1 MCYDLNVATSEDD
14 IALFNDSLQRC
25 YGKPG
30 FIDRFYSLFLKSSDE
45 VAKKFQHTD
54 FKKQRHLIASSLYFM
69 MAASY
74 GKPEGDLHLKRI
86 AELHCRHNLDI
97 RPELYD
103 LWLDCL
109 IRAASEH
116 DSCFDAST
124 ERVWRIIM
132 GQGIALMKLHY

>member
-1 MCYDLNVATSEDD
+1 MAASEND

-30 FIDRFYSLFLKSSDE
+30 FIDRFYSLFLASSDE
-45 VAKKFQHTD
+45 VATKFKDTD
-54 FKKQRHLIASSLYFM
+54 FKKQKHLIASSLYFM

-86 AELHCRHNLDI
+86 AELHGRRKLNI

-109 IRAASEH
+109 IRAVSQY
-116 DSCFDAST
+116 DSSFDAST
-124 ERVWRIIM
+124 ERVWRLIM
-132 GQGIALMKLHY
+132 GQGIAVMKSQY